1 MQNAKCKIQKIM
13 KKSIITKG
21 NLFFSLYSLLIII
34 VLILLATSFTACS
47 PQRRLQRLVVH
58 HPELRM
64 ADTLLVT
71 DTVFTAAITV
81 DTAIP
86 LTRLTDTVVIARDK
100 LEIKLVKIRD
110 TIHVTGT
117 CKADTIVREVRVPV
131 EKIKLVK
138 AGEGWLGKVP
148 WIILGVVFIATFWR
162 IVTKT

>member
-1 MQNAKCKIQKIM
+1 M
-13 KKSIITKG
+13 KSSNFHII
-21 NLFFSLYSLLIII
+21 LC
-34 VLILLATSFTACS
+34 ILMLVSSFTACS
-47 PQRRLQRLVVH
+47 PQRRLQRLVAH

-64 ADTLLVT
+64 ADTLLVS
-71 DTVFTAAITV
+71 DTVVTAAITV

-131 EKIKLVK
+131 EKFKLVK
-138 AGEGWLGKVP
+138 AEAGGWLSKLP
-148 WIILGVVFIATFWR
+148 WIILGLIVIAV
-162 IVTKT
+162 IGNKVTG